1 MIYILQFRDFIK
13 LGWTINWPQRAKR
26 GFWHLKH
33 PPELCGKLNDYK
45 VIHLFEGGNHELEKA
60 LHESLQGVGEFYK
73 ESQLSHILHCVRAHN
88 LHEVETPA
96 YSRCEV
102 IIKQACCGGK
112 THTCFN
118 CDRTFKRSEH
128 LWRHIKNIHKK
139 K

>member
-1 MIYILQFRDFIK
+1 MLYILQFRDFIK
-13 LGWTINWPQRAKR
+13 LGWTTNWPQRARR
-26 GFWHLKH
+26 GFWHVVY
-33 PPELCGKLNDYK
+33 PPELCGKLNQYE
-45 VIHLFEGGNHELEKA
+45 VIHMFEGGSQELEKA
-60 LHESLQGVGEFYK
+60 LHKSLRGVGEFYT
-73 ESQLSHILHCVRAHN
+73 ETQLSHILQSIREHN
-88 LHEVETPA
+88 LQEVETPA
-96 YSRCEV
+96 YSSCEV